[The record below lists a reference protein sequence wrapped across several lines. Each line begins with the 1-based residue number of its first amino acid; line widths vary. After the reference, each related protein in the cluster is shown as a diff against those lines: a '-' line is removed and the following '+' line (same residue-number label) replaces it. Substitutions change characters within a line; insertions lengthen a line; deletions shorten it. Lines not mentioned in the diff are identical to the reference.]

1 MRVLH
6 ISADYPDPLVPA
18 KTRAVA
24 NLLDLAPEHEHR
36 VWSLNRVG
44 FRHGI
49 SALPFGDG
57 HHALA
62 YGAPPKGIM
71 LAGRL
76 AAVADVIL
84 DAVAG
89 LSAVPDVIHAHKLS
103 VEGLVGAQVARAL
116 DRPLVVSSQGNTDL
130 KIIGARRDLR
140 PRWRAIWQ
148 GAAAVLPFAPW
159 TRDGLQALLGPR
171 SGPTYLLPC
180 PIPGLQQ
187 RAPKQSASPLIRTAF
202 NLGFHR
208 NKNALGL
215 MRAVARL
222 APRHPDLR
230 LEIIGGG
237 DAEAF
242 AALSEQA
249 AALAPARIRLLG
261 PRPHAEIPGL
271 FNEASVMALP
281 SHRESFGMDFVE
293 ALLAGCPVLGPAG
306 FAIDG
311 YLPDGVAGLS
321 VASRDEVAI
330 TEALDRML
338 REEHLFKQRLGA
350 LQADGSL
357 DVFRERA
364 IAGTYAA
371 ALSVAMKAGPP
382 PG

>member
-1 MRVLH
+1 MRILH
-6 ISADYPDPLVPA
+6 ISADFPDPLVPC

-24 NLLDLAPEHEHR
+24 NLLPLVPEHEHR
-36 VWSLNRVG
+36 VWSLNRVD
-44 FRHGI
+44 FRRGI

-76 AAVADVIL
+76 AAVANTIL
-84 DAVAG
+84 DSVTG
-89 LSAVPDVIHAHKLS
+89 SNLLPDVIHAHKLS

-116 DRPLVVSSQGNTDL
+116 GRPLIVSSQGNTDL
-130 KIIGARRDLR
+130 KIIAARRDLH

-148 GAAAVLPFAPW
+148 GAAVVLPFAPW
-159 TRDGLQALLGPR
+159 TRDRLQAVLGTR
-171 SGPTYLLPC
+171 NGPTYLLPC
-180 PIPGLQQ
+180 PIPGLRQCTPQ
-187 RAPKQSASPLIRTAF
+187 QSASPLIRTAF
-202 NLGFHR
+202 NLGFYH
-208 NKNALGL
+208 NKNAVGL

-242 AALSEQA
+242 ATLSEQA
-249 AALAPARIRLLG
+249 ASLAPGRISLLG
-261 PRPHAEIPGL
+261 PRSHHEIPTL
-271 FNEASVMALP
+271 FNAASVMALP
-281 SHRESFGMDFVE
+281 SHRESFGMVFVE

-311 YLPDGVAGLS
+311 YLPDGVAGLF
-321 VASRDEVAI
+321 VDSRDEAAI
-330 TEALDRML
+330 VEALDRML
-338 REEHLFKQRLGA
+338 REEQVFKQRLAA
-350 LQADGSL
+350 LQADGTL
-357 DVFRERA
+357 DMFRDKA
-364 IAGTYAA
+364 IGETYAA
-371 ALSVAMKAGPP
+371 ALSAAIKVGPP

>member
-1 MRVLH
+1 MRVMH

-57 HHALA
+57 HRAVA
-62 YGAPPKGIM
+62 YGAPPKGLM
-71 LAGRL
+71 MASRL
-76 AAVADVIL
+76 AAVAEVIL

-89 LSAVPDVIHAHKLS
+89 WEAVPDVIHAHKLS
-103 VEGLVGAQVARAL
+103 VEGLIGAQVARAL
-116 DRPLVVSSQGNTDL
+116 GKPLIVSSQGNSDL

-140 PRWRAIWQ
+140 SRWRAIWQ

-159 TRDGLQALLGPR
+159 TRDGLQALLGAR

-187 RAPKQSASPLIRTAF
+187 RVPQQSLSPLIRTAF

-208 NKNALGL
+208 NKNAGGL
-215 MRAVARL
+215 MRAVAKL
-222 APRHPDLR
+222 APRHPDLH

-242 AALSEQA
+242 AILSEQA
-249 AALAPARIRLLG
+249 ASLAPGRIRLLG

-281 SHRESFGMDFVE
+281 SHRESFGMVFVE

-311 YLPDGVAGLS
+311 YLPDGVAGLF
-321 VASRDEVAI
+321 VASSDEGAI
-330 TEALDRML
+330 AEALDRML

-350 LQADGSL
+350 LQANGSL
-357 DVFRERA
+357 DMFREKA
-364 IAGTYAA
+364 IAETYAA
-371 ALSVAMKAGPP
+371 ALSGAMKAGPLP
-382 PG
+382 E

>member
-1 MRVLH
+1 MRVMH

-44 FRHGI
+44 FRHGF

-62 YGAPPKGIM
+62 YGAPPKGLM
-71 LAGRL
+71 MAGRL
-76 AAVADVIL
+76 AAVADFIL

-89 LSAVPDVIHAHKLS
+89 WEAAPDVIHAHKLS
-103 VEGLVGAQVARAL
+103 VEGLVGAQIARAL
-116 DRPLVVSSQGNTDL
+116 GKPLVVSSQGNSDL
-130 KIIGARRDLR
+130 RIIGARRDLR
-140 PRWRAIWQ
+140 PRWREIWQ

-159 TRDGLQALLGPR
+159 TRDGLQALLGAR

-187 RAPKQSASPLIRTAF
+187 CVPQASPSPLIRTAF
-202 NLGFHR
+202 NLGFYR
-208 NKNALGL
+208 NKNALRL
-215 MRAVARL
+215 MRAVSRI

-242 AALSEQA
+242 ATLSAQA
-249 AALAPARIRLLG
+249 ASLAPGRIRLLG
-261 PRPHAEIPGL
+261 PRPHSEIPAL
-271 FNEASVMALP
+271 FNAASVMALP
-281 SHRESFGMDFVE
+281 SHRESFGMVFVE

-311 YLPDGVAGLS
+311 YLPDGVAGLFVPS
-321 VASRDEVAI
+321 GDEVAI
-330 TEALDRML
+330 AEALDRML

-350 LQADGSL
+350 LQANGGL
-357 DVFRERA
+357 DMFRERA
-364 IAGTYAA
+364 IAATYAT
-371 ALSVAMKAGPP
+371 ALSRALKEGSLL
-382 PG
+382 G